1 MVGDI
6 SQFHIYGGVPQK
18 LCVFFNRYQGVPSMV
33 DIIFSIGCVVD
44 KIHNHLLD
52 MNLYKLCDERS
63 VQGLF
68 SLVVWKQLAES

>member
-1 MVGDI
+1 
-6 SQFHIYGGVPQK
+6 
-18 LCVFFNRYQGVPSMV
+18 MV

-63 VQGLF
+63 AQGLL
-68 SLVVWKQLAES
+68 SLVVWKQLNSGWPAGATHCLCECVSGDKAYLSSNRSEVC